1 MECKQKRRQSE
12 TATHITAVQRVGEEH
27 EPAIAGGLVGL
38 VLRDDNGAIKVL
50 LDSDDS
56 ERRDRDSG
64 VGIGDPKIKIKF
76 NGVPAGQSKEGRWLR
91 TGR

>member
-1 MECKQKRRQSE
+1 MKAKQKRKQSE
-12 TATHITAVQRVGEEH
+12 TETHITAIQRVGEEH

-38 VLRDDNGAIKVL
+38 VLRDDDRAIKVL

-64 VGIGDPKIKIKF
+64 VGVGDPEIK
-76 NGVPAGQSKEGRWLR
+76 
-91 TGR
+91 